1 MTIDRETLFSEATKL
16 SPLDRADLIEALFNS
31 FAEKETTKNNK
42 LWAEEAERRYK
53 AVQNGEMETIS
64 EDDVFSEIES
74 GK

>member
-1 MTIDRETLFSEATKL
+1 MTIDKDTLFREATKL
-16 SPLDRADLIEALFNS
+16 SPLDRADLIEALFDS
-31 FAEKETTKNNK
+31 FEPDENPQYDK

-64 EDDVFSEIES
+64 EEDVFSEIES